1 MTGPH
6 EPAGGALTVTSSDG
20 TTIASSVSGS
30 GPPIVLVHGT
40 TGSDFSWAFVRPHL
54 EPGHTVVAVQRRGRG
69 ASGDGPDYAIE
80 REAED
85 IVAVV
90 DALGEPV
97 VLVGHSHG
105 ATCCL
110 EASLLTTGLRR
121 LVLYEPAIGWPIDEP
136 TLQRVDAHVAAGR
149 TEAAAETY
157 LRDAAQL
164 TEDELAVLRSFPTWG
179 DRVGAAHTFTRE
191 DRADAGYVA
200 VAERLAR
207 MTVPTLLLTGGESP
221 GAFRASIDELAAVL
235 PESTVQVIEGHGH
248 AANVT
253 APDVLAAAILAFA
266 EAVDRQG

>member
-1 MTGPH
+1 MTGANGPV
-6 EPAGGALTVTSSDG
+6 GDMLTVTSSDG
-20 TTIASSVSGS
+20 TTIACSVGGD

-40 TGSDFSWAFVRPHL
+40 TGSDFSWALVRPHL
-54 EPGHTVVAVQRRGRG
+54 EPRHTVVAVQRRGRG
-69 ASGDGPDYAIE
+69 ASGDGPVYAIE

-85 IVAVV
+85 VAAVV

-110 EASLLTTGLRR
+110 EASLLTARLRR

-136 TLQRVDAHVAAGR
+136 TLQTVDAHVAAGR
-149 TEAAAETY
+149 AEAAAETY
-157 LRDAAQL
+157 LRDAAEL
-164 TEDELAVLRSFPTWG
+164 TEDEIAMLRSFPTWG
-179 DRVGAAHTFTRE
+179 ERVDAAHTFTRE
-191 DRADAGYVA
+191 DRADAAYVA

-235 PESTVQVIEGHGH
+235 PGGTVQVIEGHGH

-266 EAVDRQG
+266 GAGGAQG